1 MGLREY
7 LFIALFFGVPGV
19 LGAWLAHARGKNP
32 LLWGLVSAPFPFF
45 VFILW
50 FQKPDHEIPGYFR
63 KCKGCGGIYPWKQ
76 EVCKYC
82 GISNQ

>member
-45 VFILW
+45 V
-50 FQKPDHEIPGYFR
+50 E
-63 KCKGCGGIYPWKQ
+63 GGDL
-76 EVCKYC
+76 VFLR
-82 GISNQ
+82 GGHRGRR